1 MDIQYRRS
9 ERVFLWSLATI
20 GFLGVNGAFFYGLF
34 RPAVLQQALSNPLA
48 LAFMVEA
55 MLLMG
60 ALAYLLTKWQVNR
73 LHWVWFVL
81 LSLLGSMA
89 FALPVVLLW
98 PRRPADSR
106 PGSQSLSN
114 RSTG

>member
-1 MDIQYRRS
+1 M
-9 ERVFLWSLATI
+9 LWGLAVV
-20 GFLGVNGAFFYGLF
+20 GFLGVNGAFVYGLL
-34 RPAVLQQALSNPLA
+34 RPDVLQQALSNPLA

-60 ALAYLLTKWQVNR
+60 ALAYLLAKWQVNR
-73 LHWVWFVL
+73 LHWAWFVL

-98 PRRPADSR
+98 PRQWTSGSIGARPSKLR
-106 PGSQSLSN
+106 NS
-114 RSTG
+114 

>member
-1 MDIQYRRS
+1 MNIEYKRS
-9 ERVFLWSLATI
+9 ERLALWALAVI
-20 GFLGVNGAFFYGLF
+20 GFLGINGAFFYGLL
-34 RPAVLQQALSNPLA
+34 RPDILQQALSNPLS
-48 LAFMVEA
+48 LAFMAEA

-60 ALAYLLTKWQVNR
+60 VLAYLLARWQVSR

-98 PRRPADSR
+98 PRRKPASD
-106 PGSQSLSN
+106 PG
-114 RSTG
+114 T